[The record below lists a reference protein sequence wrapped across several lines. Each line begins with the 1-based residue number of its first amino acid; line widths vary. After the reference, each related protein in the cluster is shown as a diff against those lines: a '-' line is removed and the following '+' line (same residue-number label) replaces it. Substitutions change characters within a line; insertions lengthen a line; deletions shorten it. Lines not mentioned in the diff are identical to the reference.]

1 MEIQSINSIININNT
16 QAKTGSV
23 QNNEFKELFDK
34 ITGGDLA
41 QEMRD
46 TYDVTLNVGSIGNVT
61 DFLNT
66 HDIRCKNFVAISTD
80 TLSKMEENPA
90 LKKKVMSAIEEFCSP
105 KAQAEIN
112 ALAPPVKSAG
122 MIVYPDGDT
131 LYWLE
136 GYSNEIGNEKDKKI
150 VNEKSIS
157 ESFQKYS
164 DTDYQVTENNLE
176 AIMQIMAAEY
186 ERKIENEF

>member
-1 MEIQSINSIININNT
+1 MEIQSINSNININNT
-16 QAKTGSV
+16 QAKAGIV
-23 QNNEFKELFDK
+23 QSNEFKELFDK
-34 ITGGDLA
+34 ITGGDMA
-41 QEMRD
+41 QEIRD

-66 HDIRCKNFVAISTD
+66 HDIRCKNFVVISAD

-90 LKKKVMSAIEEFCSP
+90 LKKKVTSAIEEFCSP

-122 MIVYPDGDT
+122 MIIYPDGDT

-136 GYSNEIGNEKDKKI
+136 GYPNDFGDMKEKKVSVSEADIADVQRGYSSAIDGN
-150 VNEKSIS
+150 VM
-157 ESFQKYS
+157 
-164 DTDYQVTENNLE
+164 ENNIE
-176 AIMQIMAAEY
+176 TAMQILGTTYM
-186 ERKIENEF
+186 RKDM

>member
-1 MEIQSINSIININNT
+1 MEIQSINSNININHT
-16 QAKTGSV
+16 QAKAGSV
-23 QNNEFKELFDK
+23 QSNEFKELFDK

-41 QEMRD
+41 QEIRD

-61 DFLNT
+61 DFLNN
-66 HDIRCKNFVAISTD
+66 HDIRCKNYVAISAD

-105 KAQAEIN
+105 EGQAEIN

-136 GYSNEIGNEKDKKI
+136 GYPNDLGDVKDKK
-150 VNEKSIS
+150 VVVS
-157 ESFQKYS
+157 EEDITEAQRVYNSAIGGN
-164 DTDYQVTENNLE
+164 VMENNME
-176 AIMQIMAAEY
+176 TAMQILGTAY
-186 ERKIENEF
+186 RRKDM

>member
-1 MEIQSINSIININNT
+1 MEIQSINSNININNT
-16 QAKTGSV
+16 QAKAGSV
-23 QNNEFKELFDK
+23 QSNEFKELFDK

-41 QEMRD
+41 QEIRD

-66 HDIRCKNFVAISTD
+66 HDIRCKNYVAISAD
-80 TLSKMEENPA
+80 TLFKMEENPA

-105 KAQAEIN
+105 EGQAEIN

-136 GYSNEIGNEKDKKI
+136 GYPNDFGNMKEKKVI
-150 VNEKSIS
+150 IS
-157 ESFQKYS
+157 EADIADAQRIYGSAI
-164 DTDYQVTENNLE
+164 DVNVMENNME
-176 AIMQIMAAEY
+176 TAMQILGTAYM
-186 ERKIENEF
+186 RKDM

>member
-1 MEIQSINSIININNT
+1 MEIQSINSNININNT
-16 QAKTGSV
+16 QDKACGV
-23 QNNEFKELFDK
+23 QSNEFKELFDK

-41 QEMRD
+41 QEIRD

-66 HDIRCKNFVAISTD
+66 HDIRCKNYVAISAD
-80 TLSKMEENPA
+80 TLSKMEENPV

-122 MIVYPDGDT
+122 MIVYSDGDT

-136 GYSNEIGNEKDKKI
+136 GYPNDFGDMIEKKVIASEVDMANAQRIYSSSIDGN
-150 VNEKSIS
+150 VM
-157 ESFQKYS
+157 
-164 DTDYQVTENNLE
+164 ENDIE
-176 AIMQIMAAEY
+176 TAMQILGTTYMQ
-186 ERKIENEF
+186 KDM

>member
-1 MEIQSINSIININNT
+1 MEIQSINSNININNT
-16 QAKTGSV
+16 QAKAGSV
-23 QNNEFKELFDK
+23 QSNEFKELFDK

-41 QEMRD
+41 QEIRD

-66 HDIRCKNFVAISTD
+66 HDIRCKNYVSISAD

-90 LKKKVMSAIEEFCSP
+90 LKKKVMSAIEEFSSP
-105 KAQAEIN
+105 EGQAEIN

-136 GYSNEIGNEKDKKI
+136 GYPNDFGDMIEKKVIASEVDMANAQRIYSSSIDGN
-150 VNEKSIS
+150 VM
-157 ESFQKYS
+157 
-164 DTDYQVTENNLE
+164 ENDIE
-176 AIMQIMAAEY
+176 TAMQILGTTYMQ
-186 ERKIENEF
+186 KDM

>member
-1 MEIQSINSIININNT
+1 MEIQTINSNININHT
-16 QAKTGSV
+16 QVKAVSV
-23 QNNEFKELFDK
+23 QSNEFKELFDK

-41 QEMRD
+41 QEIRD

-66 HDIRCKNFVAISTD
+66 HDIRCKNYVAISAD
-80 TLSKMEENPA
+80 TLSKMEENPV
-90 LKKKVMSAIEEFCSP
+90 LKKKIISAIEEFCSP
-105 KAQAEIN
+105 QNQAEIN

-136 GYSNEIGNEKDKKI
+136 GYPNDFGDMKEKKVI
-150 VNEKSIS
+150 IS
-157 ESFQKYS
+157 EADIADAQRIYS
-164 DTDYQVTENNLE
+164 SSIDGNVMENDIE
-176 AIMQIMAAEY
+176 TAMQILGTAY
-186 ERKIENEF
+186 KRKDM

>member
-1 MEIQSINSIININNT
+1 MEIQSINSNININNT
-16 QAKTGSV
+16 QDKACGV
-23 QNNEFKELFDK
+23 QSNEFKELFDK

-41 QEMRD
+41 QEIRD

-66 HDIRCKNFVAISTD
+66 HDIRCKNFVAISAD
-80 TLSKMEENPA
+80 TLSKMEENSA

-136 GYSNEIGNEKDKKI
+136 GYPNDFGDMIEKKVIASEVDMANAQRIYSSSIDGN
-150 VNEKSIS
+150 VM
-157 ESFQKYS
+157 
-164 DTDYQVTENNLE
+164 ENDIE
-176 AIMQIMAAEY
+176 TAMQILGTTYMQ
-186 ERKIENEF
+186 KDM

>member
-1 MEIQSINSIININNT
+1 MEIQSINSNININNT
-16 QAKTGSV
+16 QDKASGV
-23 QNNEFKELFDK
+23 QSNEFKELFGK
-34 ITGGDLA
+34 ITGGDMA
-41 QEMRD
+41 QEIRD

-66 HDIRCKNFVAISTD
+66 HDIRCKNFVAISAD
-80 TLSKMEENPA
+80 TLSKMEENSA

-136 GYSNEIGNEKDKKI
+136 GYPNDFGDMKEKKVIASEVDMANAQRIYSSSIDGN
-150 VNEKSIS
+150 VM
-157 ESFQKYS
+157 
-164 DTDYQVTENNLE
+164 ENDIE
-176 AIMQIMAAEY
+176 TAMQILGTTYM
-186 ERKIENEF
+186 RKDM

>member
-1 MEIQSINSIININNT
+1 MEIQSINSNININNT
-16 QAKTGSV
+16 QDKASGV
-23 QNNEFKELFDK
+23 QSNEFKELFGK
-34 ITGGDLA
+34 ITGGDMA
-41 QEMRD
+41 QEIRD

-66 HDIRCKNFVAISTD
+66 HDIRCKNYVAISGE
-80 TLSKMEENPA
+80 TLSKMEDNLA
-90 LKKKVMSAIEEFCSP
+90 LKHKVTSAIEEFCSP

-136 GYSNEIGNEKDKKI
+136 GYPNDFGDMKEKKVI
-150 VNEKSIS
+150 IS
-157 ESFQKYS
+157 EADIADAQRIYGSAI
-164 DTDYQVTENNLE
+164 DGNVMENNIE
-176 AIMQIMAAEY
+176 TAMQILGTAYM
-186 ERKIENEF
+186 RKDM

>member
-1 MEIQSINSIININNT
+1 MEIQSINSIININNK

-66 HDIRCKNFVAISTD
+66 HDIRCKNFVAITTD

-136 GYSNEIGNEKDKKI
+136 GYPNEIGNEKDKKI

>member
-1 MEIQSINSIININNT
+1 MEIQSINSNININNT
-16 QAKTGSV
+16 QAKAGSV
-23 QNNEFKELFDK
+23 QSNEFKELFDK

-41 QEMRD
+41 QEIRD

-66 HDIRCKNFVAISTD
+66 HDIRCKNYVAVSAD
-80 TLSKMEENPA
+80 TLSKMEENPV

-105 KAQAEIN
+105 EAQAEIN

-136 GYSNEIGNEKDKKI
+136 GYPNDFGDMKEKKVIASEVDMANAQRIYSSSIDGN
-150 VNEKSIS
+150 VM
-157 ESFQKYS
+157 
-164 DTDYQVTENNLE
+164 ENDIE
-176 AIMQIMAAEY
+176 TAMQILGTTYM
-186 ERKIENEF
+186 RKDM

>member
-1 MEIQSINSIININNT
+1 MEIQSINSNININNT
-16 QAKTGSV
+16 QAKAGSV
-23 QNNEFKELFDK
+23 QSNEFKELFDK
-34 ITGGDLA
+34 ITGGDMA
-41 QEMRD
+41 QEIRD

-66 HDIRCKNFVAISTD
+66 HDIRCKNFVAISAD

-90 LKKKVMSAIEEFCSP
+90 LMSAIREFCSP

-136 GYSNEIGNEKDKKI
+136 GYPNDFGDMKEKKVIASEVDMANAQRIYSSSIDGN
-150 VNEKSIS
+150 VM
-157 ESFQKYS
+157 
-164 DTDYQVTENNLE
+164 ENDIE
-176 AIMQIMAAEY
+176 TAMQILGTAYM
-186 ERKIENEF
+186 RKDI

>member
-41 QEMRD
+41 QEIRD

-122 MIVYPDGDT
+122 MIIYPDGST

-164 DTDYQVTENNLE
+164 DTDYQVTDNNLE
-176 AIMQIMAAEY
+176 SIMQIMETEY
-186 ERKIENEF
+186 KRKIENEF

>member
-1 MEIQSINSIININNT
+1 MEIQSINSNININNT
-16 QAKTGSV
+16 QAKAGSV
-23 QNNEFKELFDK
+23 QSNEFKELFDK

-41 QEMRD
+41 QEIRD

-66 HDIRCKNFVAISTD
+66 HDIRCKNYVAVSAD
-80 TLSKMEENPA
+80 TLSKMEENPV

-105 KAQAEIN
+105 EAQAEIN

-136 GYSNEIGNEKDKKI
+136 GYPNDFGDMKEKKVIASEVDMANAQRIYSSSIDGN
-150 VNEKSIS
+150 VM
-157 ESFQKYS
+157 
-164 DTDYQVTENNLE
+164 ENDVE
-176 AIMQIMAAEY
+176 TAMQILGTTYM
-186 ERKIENEF
+186 RKDM

>member
-1 MEIQSINSIININNT
+1 MEIQSINSNININNT
-16 QAKTGSV
+16 QAKAGSV
-23 QNNEFKELFDK
+23 QSNEFKELFDK

-41 QEMRD
+41 QEIRD

-66 HDIRCKNFVAISTD
+66 HDIRCKNYVAISAD
-80 TLSKMEENPA
+80 TLSKMEENPV

-136 GYSNEIGNEKDKKI
+136 GYPNDFGDMIEKKVIASEVDMANAQRIYSSSIDGN
-150 VNEKSIS
+150 VM
-157 ESFQKYS
+157 
-164 DTDYQVTENNLE
+164 ENDIE
-176 AIMQIMAAEY
+176 TAMQILGTTYMQ
-186 ERKIENEF
+186 KDM

>member
-1 MEIQSINSIININNT
+1 MEIQGINSSININHT
-16 QAKTGSV
+16 ESQVGIV
-23 QNNEFKELFDK
+23 QSNEFKELLDK
-34 ITGGDLA
+34 ITGGDMA
-41 QEMRD
+41 QKIRD

-66 HDIRCKNFVAISTD
+66 HDIRCKNYVAISAD
-80 TLSKMEENPA
+80 TLSKMEENPT

-105 KAQAEIN
+105 ETQAEIN

-136 GYSNEIGNEKDKKI
+136 GYPNDLGDVKEKKAIVSEADIADAQTIYSSMVDGNI
-150 VNEKSIS
+150 MGNSI
-157 ESFQKYS
+157 E
-164 DTDYQVTENNLE
+164 T
-176 AIMQIMAAEY
+176 AMQILGTAY
-186 ERKIENEF
+186 RRKDM

>member
-1 MEIQSINSIININNT
+1 MEIQSINSNININNT
-16 QAKTGSV
+16 QAKAGSV
-23 QNNEFKELFDK
+23 QSNEFKELFDK
-34 ITGGDLA
+34 IIGGDLA
-41 QEMRD
+41 QEIRD

-66 HDIRCKNFVAISTD
+66 HDMRCKNYVAISVD

-90 LKKKVMSAIEEFCSP
+90 LKKKVMSAIEEFCSSE
-105 KAQAEIN
+105 AQAEIN

-136 GYSNEIGNEKDKKI
+136 GYSNDFGDMKEKKI
-150 VNEKSIS
+150 IVSEADIADVQRIYSSSI
-157 ESFQKYS
+157 
-164 DTDYQVTENNLE
+164 DGNVMENDVGT
-176 AIMQIMAAEY
+176 AMQILGTAYM
-186 ERKIENEF
+186 RKDM

>member
-1 MEIQSINSIININNT
+1 MEIQSINSNININNT
-16 QAKTGSV
+16 QAKAGSV
-23 QNNEFKELFDK
+23 QSNEFKELFDK
-34 ITGGDLA
+34 ITGGNLA
-41 QEMRD
+41 QEIRD

-66 HDIRCKNFVAISTD
+66 HDIRCKNYVAVSAD
-80 TLSKMEENPA
+80 TLSKMEENPV

-105 KAQAEIN
+105 EAQAEIN

-136 GYSNEIGNEKDKKI
+136 GYPNDFGDMKEKKVIASEVDMANAQRIYSSSIDGN
-150 VNEKSIS
+150 VM
-157 ESFQKYS
+157 
-164 DTDYQVTENNLE
+164 ENDIE
-176 AIMQIMAAEY
+176 TAMQILGTTYM
-186 ERKIENEF
+186 RKDM

>member
-1 MEIQSINSIININNT
+1 MEIQSINSNININNT
-16 QAKTGSV
+16 QAKAGSV
-23 QNNEFKELFDK
+23 QSNEFKELFDK

-41 QEMRD
+41 QEIRD

-66 HDIRCKNFVAISTD
+66 HDIRCKNFVAISAD
-80 TLSKMEENPA
+80 TLSKMEENPV

-136 GYSNEIGNEKDKKI
+136 GYPNDFGDMIEKKVIASEVDMANAQRIYSSSIDGN
-150 VNEKSIS
+150 VM
-157 ESFQKYS
+157 
-164 DTDYQVTENNLE
+164 ENDIE
-176 AIMQIMAAEY
+176 TAMQILGTTYMQ
-186 ERKIENEF
+186 KDM

>member
-1 MEIQSINSIININNT
+1 MEIQSINSNININNT
-16 QAKTGSV
+16 QAKAGSV
-23 QNNEFKELFDK
+23 QSNEFKELFDK

-41 QEMRD
+41 QEIRD
-46 TYDVTLNVGSIGNVT
+46 TYDITLNVGSIGNVT

-66 HDIRCKNFVAISTD
+66 HDIRCKNYVAVSAD
-80 TLSKMEENPA
+80 TLSKMEENPV

-105 KAQAEIN
+105 EAQAEIN

-136 GYSNEIGNEKDKKI
+136 GYPNDFGDMKEKKVIASEVDMANAQRIYSSSIDGN
-150 VNEKSIS
+150 VM
-157 ESFQKYS
+157 
-164 DTDYQVTENNLE
+164 ENDIE
-176 AIMQIMAAEY
+176 TAMQILGTTYM
-186 ERKIENEF
+186 RKDM

>member
-1 MEIQSINSIININNT
+1 
-16 QAKTGSV
+16 
-23 QNNEFKELFDK
+23 
-34 ITGGDLA
+34 
-41 QEMRD
+41 
-46 TYDVTLNVGSIGNVT
+46 
-61 DFLNT
+61 
-66 HDIRCKNFVAISTD
+66 
-80 TLSKMEENPA
+80 MEENPA

-164 DTDYQVTENNLE
+164 DTDYQVKENNLE
-176 AIMQIMAAEY
+176 AIMQIMATEY
-186 ERKIENEF
+186 KKKSIL

>member
-1 MEIQSINSIININNT
+1 MEIQSINSNININNT
-16 QAKTGSV
+16 QDKACGV
-23 QNNEFKELFDK
+23 QSNEFKELFDK

-41 QEMRD
+41 QEIRD

-66 HDIRCKNFVAISTD
+66 HDIRCKNYVAISAD
-80 TLSKMEENPA
+80 TLSKMEENPV

-112 ALAPPVKSAG
+112 ALAPPVRSAG
-122 MIVYPDGDT
+122 MKVYPDGDT

-136 GYSNEIGNEKDKKI
+136 GYPNDFGDMIEKKVIASEVDMANAQRIYSSSIDGN
-150 VNEKSIS
+150 VM
-157 ESFQKYS
+157 
-164 DTDYQVTENNLE
+164 ENDIE
-176 AIMQIMAAEY
+176 TAMQILGTTYMQ
-186 ERKIENEF
+186 KDM

>member
-1 MEIQSINSIININNT
+1 MEIQSINSNININNT
-16 QAKTGSV
+16 QDKACGV
-23 QNNEFKELFDK
+23 QSNEFKELFDK

-41 QEMRD
+41 QEIRD

-66 HDIRCKNFVAISTD
+66 HDIRCKNYVAISAD
-80 TLSKMEENPA
+80 TLSKMEENPV

-136 GYSNEIGNEKDKKI
+136 GYPNDFGDMIEKKVIASEVDMANAQRIYSSSIDGN
-150 VNEKSIS
+150 VM
-157 ESFQKYS
+157 
-164 DTDYQVTENNLE
+164 ENDIE
-176 AIMQIMAAEY
+176 TAMQILGTTYMQ
-186 ERKIENEF
+186 KDM

>member
-1 MEIQSINSIININNT
+1 MEIQSINSNININNT
-16 QAKTGSV
+16 QDKACGV
-23 QNNEFKELFDK
+23 QSNEFKELFDK

-41 QEMRD
+41 QEIRD

-66 HDIRCKNFVAISTD
+66 HDIRCKNYVAISAD
-80 TLSKMEENPA
+80 TLSKMEENPV

-105 KAQAEIN
+105 EAQAEIN

-136 GYSNEIGNEKDKKI
+136 GYPNDLGDVKDKK
-150 VNEKSIS
+150 VVVS
-157 ESFQKYS
+157 EA
-164 DTDYQVTENNLE
+164 DITDAQRVYCSAIDGNVMENNME
-176 AIMQIMAAEY
+176 TAMQILGTAYM
-186 ERKIENEF
+186 RKDM

>member
-16 QAKTGSV
+16 QDKACGV
-23 QNNEFKELFDK
+23 QSNEFKELFDK

-41 QEMRD
+41 QEIRD

-66 HDIRCKNFVAISTD
+66 HDIRCKNYVAISAD
-80 TLSKMEENPA
+80 TLSKMEENPV

-136 GYSNEIGNEKDKKI
+136 GYPNDFGDMIEKKVIASEVDMANAQRIYSSSIDGN
-150 VNEKSIS
+150 VM
-157 ESFQKYS
+157 
-164 DTDYQVTENNLE
+164 ENDIE
-176 AIMQIMAAEY
+176 TAMQILGTTYMQ
-186 ERKIENEF
+186 KDM